1 MDTDDLSEHGPI
13 RISIIEH
20 FADVPDP
27 RIDRNKEHGLIDILV
42 IAICALVAGCEAC
55 TQIAEFGRRKE
66 AWLRKFLELPNGIPS
81 HDTFSRVL
89 ALIDPDK
96 FQECFMRWAA
106 AVQQATRGKIVALDG
121 KTLRRSFDHT
131 SGLAPVHLVSAWCSE
146 NHVSLGQ
153 VAVDTKSNEITA
165 IPALLELLEIE
176 GAIVTID
183 AAGCQRA
190 IATTIRKQ
198 KADYVL
204 ALKKNQSTL
213 YEDVERCFAE
223 LKAEEKSDDSDGT
236 VFQTEDKRHGREEHR
251 ITYAVAVR
259 ETIRQR
265 ELWRD
270 LKSIAIMESRR
281 TVGGREETHVRYFI
295 SSLDPHAER
304 MARAIRGHWGVEN
317 SLHWVLDV
325 TFREDDSRI
334 RKGHGAEN
342 IAALRRLAVTLLKR
356 EPTKQSIAT
365 KRLMAAWDED
375 YLWRVLL
382 AGDPN

>member
-1 MDTDDLSEHGPI
+1 MDTDGVSEGGPI

-20 FADVPDP
+20 FADLPDP
-27 RIDRNKEHGLIDILV
+27 RIDRNKEHRLIDILV
-42 IAICALVAGCEAC
+42 IAICAVVAGCEAC

-66 AWLRKFLELPNGIPS
+66 AWLKRFLELPNGIPS

-89 ALIDPDK
+89 GLIDPVR

-106 AVQQATRGKIVALDG
+106 AVQQATEGKIVALDG
-121 KTLRRSFDHT
+121 KTLRRSFDRT
-131 SGLAPVHLVSAWCSE
+131 EGLAAVHLVSAWCSE
-146 NHVSLGQ
+146 NHVALGQ

-165 IPALLELLEIE
+165 IPVLLELLEIE

-198 KADYVL
+198 QADYVL
-204 ALKKNQSTL
+204 ALKKNQNTL

-223 LKAEEKSDDSDGT
+223 CSIEHKDHPDCT
-236 VFQTEDKRHGREEHR
+236 VHQTEEKRHGREER
-251 ITYAVAVR
+251 RTTRAMVVP

-265 ELWRD
+265 ELWCD
-270 LKSIAIMESRR
+270 FKSIAMMKSRR
-281 TVGGREETHVRYFI
+281 TVDGREETHVRYFI
-295 SSLDPHAER
+295 SSLEHDAEQI
-304 MARAIRGHWGVEN
+304 ARAVRGHWGVEN

-342 IAALRRLAVTLLKR
+342 MGALRRLAITLLKR

-365 KRLMAAWDED
+365 KRLMAAWDEG
-375 YLWRVLL
+375 YLWRVLV
-382 AGDPN
+382 ATGPN